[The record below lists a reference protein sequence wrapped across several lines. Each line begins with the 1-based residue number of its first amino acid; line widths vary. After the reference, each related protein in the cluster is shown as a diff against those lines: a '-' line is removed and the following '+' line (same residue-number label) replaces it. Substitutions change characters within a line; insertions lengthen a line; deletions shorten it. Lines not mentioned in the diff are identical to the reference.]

1 MSSELAQLWK
11 GAGGQVPPN
20 ADVVSFES
28 LLAGPKA
35 IAVGVMYPGEH
46 CDDGVPLIKVGDIN
60 GGRIPAEP
68 KFKVSQA
75 VNTEYQR
82 TQLRGDELL
91 ITLVGEPGACVVA
104 TSAMK
109 GWNPARAIAVARL
122 KDPSLRTY
130 VKAVLES
137 RPGKHLIDSVL
148 NTTVQKTLNLK
159 DIRQLPVPL
168 PARSVVD
175 AVSQVVDA
183 LDDRIT
189 LLRETNA
196 TLEAIAQAMFKS
208 WFVDFDPVRA
218 KMTGRAPEGMDEAT
232 AALFPDALEETTL
245 GLVPKGWSVKTL
257 ADVTAYLNRG
267 LSPKYVDDG
276 GLLVLNQKCVRDFS
290 IDWSKGRRHDPN
302 QRKVDGRLLENGDV
316 LVNSTGVGTLGRVG
330 QILSLPEPAIVDSHV
345 TVVRAGAAVSW
356 PYLGQWVQSRQGQIE
371 AMGEGS
377 TGQTELS
384 RSKLGSMP
392 LLVPKGAVL
401 AAFDAAVL
409 PLKARIS
416 CNADTAQSLSMLR
429 DTLLP
434 RLISGQLR
442 LPEAQVQARAQWEA
456 AA

>member
-1 MSSELAQLWK
+1 MSSKEDSFPVIGLSEILDIQGGAQPPASTFKDVLEPGYVRFVQIRDFETDAHLTHIQQLPKWRYCSVEDVLIARY
-11 GAGGQVPPN
+11 GASV
-20 ADVVSFES
+20 
-28 LLAGPKA
+28 
-35 IAVGVMYPGEH
+35 
-46 CDDGVPLIKVGDIN
+46 
-60 GGRIPAEP
+60 GRICRGVAGAYNVALAKVIP
-68 KFKVSQA
+68 KGGVELGYLYYLLKSDFFQGPIAAMSGRSAQA
-75 VNTEYQR
+75 GFNKDDLAAIRVPVAPLTDQR
-82 TQLRGDELL
+82 EIAALL
-91 ITLVGEPGACVVA
+91 SCF
-104 TSAMK
+104 
-109 GWNPARAIAVARL
+109 
-122 KDPSLRTY
+122 
-130 VKAVLES
+130 
-137 RPGKHLIDSVL
+137 
-148 NTTVQKTLNLK
+148 
-159 DIRQLPVPL
+159 
-168 PARSVVD
+168 
-175 AVSQVVDA
+175 
-183 LDDRIT
+183 DDRIT

-196 TLEAIAQAMFKS
+196 TLEAIAQALFKS

-218 KMTGRAPEGMDEAT
+218 KMAGRAPEGMDEAT

-302 QRKVDGRLLENGDV
+302 QRKVDGRLLEKGDV

-330 QILSLPEPAIVDSHV
+330 QILNLPEPAIVDSHV
-345 TVVRAGAAVSW
+345 TVVRAGEAVSW
-356 PYLGQWVQSRQGQIE
+356 PYLGQWMQSRQGQIE

-392 LLVPKGAVL
+392 LLVPTGVVL

-442 LPEAQVQARAQWEA
+442 LPEAQARAQLEA